1 MGSLAGIMND
11 NAGIAAWVQT
21 FGALLALG
29 VAIWIPTRQA
39 KAAQAERLQLLRREQ
54 QEREQATQDRV
65 EKLFAIGFFAQQQLK
80 ELLDVFEKR
89 PPDQIRSYLKTSH
102 SGEALRALIGSVNE
116 IPIFDLPNAAFVTL
130 GLQMREICN
139 RGVEQVELAIER
151 LGKSE
156 MSTWYDT
163 LDRIG
168 EAVAEL
174 GGITQTLIDVREE
187 MATEIA
193 DKS

>member
-1 MGSLAGIMND
+1 MGSLAAIMND

-151 LGKSE
+151 LGKCE

>member
-1 MGSLAGIMND
+1 MGSLAAIMND

-102 SGEALRALIGSVNE
+102 SGEALRALIRSVNE

-151 LGKSE
+151 LGKCE
-156 MSTWYDT
+156 MSTWYDS
-163 LDRIG
+163 LDSIG

>member
-1 MGSLAGIMND
+1 MGSLAAIMND

-139 RGVEQVELAIER
+139 RGIEQVELAIER
-151 LGKSE
+151 LGKCE